1 MELTVPNPAQNL
13 NLLAAYKRP
22 LVAAFVVVAAM
33 LLWMGLTTA
42 GTATGVGSQFGTWAT
57 TLEGWIKG
65 PYGKMTMLFALLIA
79 IGAFAWTRDLKV
91 IVIPV
96 VGAIAIGLVVSL
108 ITGSFTALI

>member
-13 NLLAAYKRP
+13 NFLAVYKHQLIAVFVV
-22 LVAAFVVVAAM
+22 LVAM
-33 LLWMGLTTA
+33 ILWMGLTTA
-42 GTATGVGSQFGTWAT
+42 GTGTGIGTQFGTWAT
-57 TLEGWIKG
+57 NIEGWIKG
-65 PYGKMTMLFALLIA
+65 PYGKMTMLFALMMA

-96 VGAIAIGLVVSL
+96 VGAIAIGLIVSL

>member
-1 MELTVPNPAQNL
+1 MELTVPNPIQSFNFAKHKRS
-13 NLLAAYKRP
+13 LLIVFAIA
-22 LVAAFVVVAAM
+22 AAM
-33 LLWMGLTTA
+33 LVWMGLATA
-42 GTATGVGSQFGTWAT
+42 GTATGIGSQFGTWAT

-65 PYGKMTMLFALLIA
+65 PYGKMTMLFALMIA

-96 VGAIAIGLVVSL
+96 VGAIAIGLIVSL

>member
-1 MELTVPNPAQNL
+1 
-13 NLLAAYKRP
+13 
-22 LVAAFVVVAAM
+22 
-33 LLWMGLTTA
+33 
-42 GTATGVGSQFGTWAT
+42 
-57 TLEGWIKG
+57 
-65 PYGKMTMLFALLIA
+65 MLFALLIA

>member
-1 MELTVPNPAQNL
+1 MELIVPNPIQNF
-13 NLLAAYKRP
+13 NVSAKYKRHL
-22 LVAAFVVVAAM
+22 LVGFIVLSAM
-33 LLWMGLTTA
+33 ILWMGLTTA

-57 TLEGWIKG
+57 TIEGWIKG
-65 PYGKMTMLFALLIA
+65 PYGKMTMLFALMIA

-96 VGAIAIGLVVSL
+96 VGAIAIGLVVNL

>member
-1 MELTVPNPAQNL
+1 MELTVPNPAQNF
-13 NLLAAYKRP
+13 NRLAAYKRP
-22 LVAAFVVVAAM
+22 LITTVVVMAAM

-42 GTATGVGSQFGTWAT
+42 GTGTGIGTQFGTWAT
-57 TLEGWIKG
+57 NIEGWIKG
-65 PYGKMTMLFALLIA
+65 PYGKMVMLFALMMA

-96 VGAIAIGLVVSL
+96 VGAISVGLIISL

>member
-1 MELTVPNPAQNL
+1 MELTVPNPAQNM
-13 NLLAAYKRP
+13 NLLAEYKRP

-33 LLWMGLTTA
+33 ILWMGLTTA

-57 TLEGWIKG
+57 TIEGWIKG
-65 PYGKMTMLFALLIA
+65 PYGKMTMLFALMIA

>member
-1 MELTVPNPAQNL
+1 MELTIPNSVQSL
-13 NLLAAYKRP
+13 NAAKFKRH
-22 LVAAFVVVAAM
+22 LMVGFVVLAAM
-33 LLWMGLTTA
+33 LVWMGLSNA
-42 GTATGVGSQFGTWAT
+42 GTATGVGASFGTWAT

-65 PYGKMTMLFALLIA
+65 PYGKLAMLFALIIA